1 MSESAPL
8 EAVARRHAGR
18 AEYAVAWLRLAAV
31 GLFAGAERLPP
42 TGDYDRAFFIL
53 LGAYLAWSI
62 SLLFITHARG
72 ATPQQGL
79 IALAVDIVVITVLS
93 ALSGGAFSDTRIGY
107 VFIPITAAFRYRPRL
122 TLLATVVSVLAYV
135 LEPLLDIGPDHP
147 GNTAGYVAE
156 WAALLA
162 WIGIAST
169 VLSAMIA
176 RRTAEVTQLVIDREH
191 LLTEVLAAEN
201 RERQGLAEGL
211 HDGPVQSLL
220 ATRHDLEEV
229 ALRLPDDAALARA
242 DQTLLDVASQLR
254 SAIFELHPHV
264 LDEAGLEAALRQIA
278 ETAAHRAGLELTLE
292 LDMLPA
298 HKEHDRILF
307 SVARELITNVVKHA
321 QATAMTVTLREH
333 GGERIL
339 TVSDNGSGFDPAVL
353 SAQLARGH
361 VGVASQRLRLETL
374 GGRLE
379 LIARPDGGTRAI
391 ARLPVP
397 EAPTPP
403 GSAGAPGSPGSPG
416 TLTPRP

>member
-62 SLLFITHARG
+62 SVLFITHARG

-229 ALRLPDDAALARA
+229 ALRLPDDTALARA

-298 HKEHDRILF
+298 
-307 SVARELITNVVKHA
+307 A
-321 QATAMTVTLREH
+321 Q
-333 GGERIL
+333 
-339 TVSDNGSGFDPAVL
+339 
-353 SAQLARGH
+353 
-361 VGVASQRLRLETL
+361 
-374 GGRLE
+374 
-379 LIARPDGGTRAI
+379 
-391 ARLPVP
+391 
-397 EAPTPP
+397 
-403 GSAGAPGSPGSPG
+403 GA
-416 TLTPRP
+416 